1 MNSTQNEKIEQVK
14 AKTLVIG
21 IDVGSEEHYA
31 RAFDN
36 RGYEFSTKPFKFSNS
51 AQGFSQFKAW
61 AEALKNKHGMEEIL
75 PGMEPTGHYWF
86 CLGEYLTKAGMTP
99 VMVNPHHVKKS
110 KELDDN
116 SPSKNDR
123 KDPKVI
129 AGLIN
134 AGRYSYTYIPE
145 GVYADLRTASNLRC
159 GAEVELTRIKNKLA
173 RWFSVYFPEY
183 SDVYDNLEA
192 KSGLAVI
199 KVASM
204 PEDIVKLGVEGII
217 QIWRAAKMRGLA
229 RTRAEKF
236 VAAAKGSIG
245 MKHGAAAA
253 KLELKVLIE
262 DFESKTR
269 QMVEI
274 VEMIKTLLKQIPG
287 VEKLFEI
294 KGIAEKTVAGFL
306 AEVGDVRRFTD
317 AKQIQK
323 YAGLSI
329 RENSSGKD
337 KGKTK
342 ITKRGRKRLRY
353 TLYLASRPLVS
364 HNPEFAELHR
374 YYTKRA
380 KNPLKRIQSLI
391 AIGCKLIRVFYTLL
405 TKDVKYDAQKMLK
418 DIRRQVEFQ
427 PVA

>member
-1 MNSTQNEKIEQVK
+1 MNSTQNRKIAQVT

-51 AQGFSQFKAW
+51 AQGFSEFKAW
-61 AEALKNKHGMEEIL
+61 AEALKKKHGMEEVL

-86 CLGEYLTKAGMTP
+86 CLGDYLTKIGMTP

-134 AGRYSYTYIPE
+134 AGRYCYTYIPE
-145 GVYADLRTASNLRC
+145 GVYAELRTASNLRFSVE
-159 GAEVELTRIKNKLA
+159 AELTSIKNKLA

-183 SDVYDNLEA
+183 SKVYDNLEA

-199 KVASM
+199 KIAPM

-217 QIWRAAKMRGLA
+217 QIWRAAKMRGLT

-236 VAAAKGSIG
+236 VAAAEESIG
-245 MKHGAAAA
+245 MKHGTAAA
-253 KLELKVLIE
+253 KLELNVLIE

-269 QMVEI
+269 QMALI
-274 VEMIKTLLKQIPG
+274 VEMIKTLLNRIPG
-287 VEKLFEI
+287 VEKLLEI

-329 RENSSGKD
+329 RDNSSGKE

-342 ITKRGRKRLRY
+342 ISKRGRKRLRY
-353 TLYLASRPLVS
+353 TLYLASKPLVS

-380 KNPLKRIQSLI
+380 KNPLRKIQSLI

-405 TKDVKYDAQKMLK
+405 TKDVRYDAQKMLK
-418 DIRRQVEFQ
+418 DIKRPAEFQ
-427 PVA
+427 PAA

>member
-1 MNSTQNEKIEQVK
+1 
-14 AKTLVIG
+14 
-21 IDVGSEEHYA
+21 
-31 RAFDN
+31 
-36 RGYEFSTKPFKFSNS
+36 
-51 AQGFSQFKAW
+51 
-61 AEALKNKHGMEEIL
+61 
-75 PGMEPTGHYWF
+75 
-86 CLGEYLTKAGMTP
+86 MTP

-110 KELDDN
+110 KEFDDN

-183 SDVYDNLEA
+183 AEVYDNLEA

-217 QIWRAAKMRGLA
+217 QIWRAAKMRGLGKS
-229 RTRAEKF
+229 RAEKF
-236 VAAAKGSIG
+236 VAAAQKSIG
-245 MKHGAAAA
+245 LKRGSAAA
-253 KLELKVLIE
+253 KLEMKVLIE
-262 DFESKTR
+262 DLENKTR
-269 QMVEI
+269 QMNEI
-274 VEMIKTLLKQIPG
+274 IEMLESVLRQIPG
-287 VEKLFEI
+287 MEKLLEI

-306 AEVGDVRRFTD
+306 SEVGDVRRFTD

-323 YAGLSI
+323 YAGLSFKDN
-329 RENSSGKD
+329 ESGKH
-337 KGKTK
+337 KGQSK
-342 ITKRGRKRLRY
+342 ITKRGRKRLRT
-353 TLYLASRPLVS
+353 TLYLAAIPLVS
-364 HNPEFAELHR
+364 NNPEFTELHR
-374 YYTKRA
+374 YYTNRA
-380 KNPLKRIQSLI
+380 NNPLKRMQSLI

-405 TKDVKYDAQKMLK
+405 TRNVKYDAQRMLK
-418 DIRRQVEFQ
+418 DIKRLAEIQ

>member
-134 AGRYSYTYIPE
+134 AGRYSYIYIPE
-145 GVYADLRTASNLRC
+145 GVYADLRTASNLRFSVE
-159 GAEVELTRIKNKLA
+159 AELTSIKNKLA